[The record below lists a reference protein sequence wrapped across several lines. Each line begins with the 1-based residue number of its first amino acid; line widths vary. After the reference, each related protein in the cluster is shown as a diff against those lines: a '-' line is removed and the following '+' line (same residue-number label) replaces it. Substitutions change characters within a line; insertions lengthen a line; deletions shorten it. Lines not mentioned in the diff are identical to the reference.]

1 MKGAQVR
8 VRRDYVIPSD
18 VSTQFEYV
26 ISHRVGMGMSAR
38 MEKLTK
44 QDVIKGIM
52 KSVKRPTVG
61 EKA

>member
-1 MKGAQVR
+1 
-8 VRRDYVIPSD
+8 
-18 VSTQFEYV
+18 
-26 ISHRVGMGMSAR
+26 MGMSAR

-44 QDVIKGIM
+44 QDVIKGVM